1 MDDHA
6 LAADGLTRG
15 FDHGLAVEGLTF
27 ALPRGAVL
35 ALLGQNGAGK
45 TTTIRLLNGVLAP
58 DAGSAQVL
66 GLNPAIDGT
75 ALRRRTGV
83 LTENA
88 GLDDRLT
95 ARENLLVTAQ
105 LRGRSGRDIERR
117 CDELLERF
125 DMGRE
130 ANQRCQGFST
140 GQRRR
145 VALARALLHD
155 PELLFLDEPTSGL
168 DPAGTRA
175 VMDLI
180 AQLARDGGRTIVLCT
195 HFLDEAAAAAD
206 WMAVMHH
213 GRLELFGRPD
223 ELARAWWPDIE
234 VTIEL
239 GGPVSDSTRAVARSV
254 RGVTRVG
261 EAPCALTLGIESRD
275 VIPVLVTALAAAGI
289 AVFGVGSRRPDLQDV
304 YFAVQDRLNGAPT
317 VGPSALPPTETAAAG
332 STVTAPPRVERGR
345 APSAAAPMS
354 AQHTAGV
361 GE

>member
-58 DAGSAQVL
+58 DAGSARVL

-239 GGPVSDSTRAVARSV
+239 GGPVTDSTRAVARSV

-317 VGPSALPPTETAAAG
+317 ETAAAG

-345 APSAAAPMS
+345 APSAAGPMS

>member
-1 MDDHA
+1 MK
-6 LAADGLTRG
+6 R
-15 FDHGLAVEGLTF
+15 
-27 ALPRGAVL
+27 
-35 ALLGQNGAGK
+35 
-45 TTTIRLLNGVLAP
+45 RL
-58 DAGSAQVL
+58 
-66 GLNPAIDGT
+66 
-75 ALRRRTGV
+75 
-83 LTENA
+83 E
-88 GLDDRLT
+88 
-95 ARENLLVTAQ
+95 
-105 LRGRSGRDIERR
+105 
-117 CDELLERF
+117 
-125 DMGRE
+125 
-130 ANQRCQGFST
+130 
-140 GQRRR
+140 
-145 VALARALLHD
+145 LARGLMTD
-155 PELLFLDEPTSGL
+155 PQILFLDEPTSGL

-239 GGPVSDSTRAVARSV
+239 GGPVTDSTRAVARSV